1 MSKSSCFT
9 PEIVD
14 ELLDKLSSD
23 DQFRE
28 QFLGNPALVLHTMGV
43 DVDASQVPAIRRLPS
58 KESLKAN
65 RDAIKAKVTG
75 KAGLMWFLVE

>member
-65 RDAIKAKVTG
+65 RDAIKSKVAG
-75 KAGLMWFLVE
+75 KAGLVWFLVE